1 MATLTK
7 AEMIEQEKKLAV
19 QRKLDRHQHRII
31 QLEQKYKYREE
42 IGKHEKLKQLDEIV
56 AQK

>member
-1 MATLTK
+1 
-7 AEMIEQEKKLAV
+7 MIEQEKKLAV